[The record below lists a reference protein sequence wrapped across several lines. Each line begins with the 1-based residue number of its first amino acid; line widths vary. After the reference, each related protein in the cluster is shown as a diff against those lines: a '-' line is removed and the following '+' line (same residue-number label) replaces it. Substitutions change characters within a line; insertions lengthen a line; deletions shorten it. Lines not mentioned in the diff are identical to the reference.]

1 MKEEGM
7 VEFIFIRHGQGEHTL
22 DLPNSLQIQ
31 DPSLTKEGV
40 YQAEVLRA
48 QMTLTERDIVVISPV
63 RRTLETANIIT
74 RNISCRKIVSPLV
87 SPRMFPQNPEW
98 KTLPCD
104 RMLNMKLIQEEF
116 PSFTIEEGHSP
127 ELWTSGINTLSER
140 EFSLIAKKFLEWC
153 KSQSVENIYVVS
165 HDGTIN
171 SYRQLI
177 LGEKLTRRDFLNDAG
192 WIKQS
197 C

>member
-1 MKEEGM
+1 
-7 VEFIFIRHGQGEHTL
+7 VELIFIRHGQGEHTL
-22 DLPNSLQIQ
+22 NLPDSLQVQ
-31 DPSLTKEGV
+31 DPALTKEGV
-40 YQAEVLRA
+40 YQAESL
-48 QMTLTERDIVVISPV
+48 QSQITLNERDIVVISPV
-63 RRTLETANIIT
+63 RRTLETANILT
-74 RNISCRKIVSPLV
+74 KDISCRKIVSPLV

-104 RMLNMKLIQEEF
+104 RMLNKKLIKEQF
-116 PSFTIEEGHSP
+116 PSFTFEEGLSE
-127 ELWTSGINTLSER
+127 ELWTSGINTMPEQ
-140 EFSLIAKKFLEWC
+140 EFRLLAETFLIWC
-153 KSQSVENIYVVS
+153 KSQSVEHLYLVS

-177 LGEKLTRRDFLNDAG
+177 RGEKLTRKDFLKDAG